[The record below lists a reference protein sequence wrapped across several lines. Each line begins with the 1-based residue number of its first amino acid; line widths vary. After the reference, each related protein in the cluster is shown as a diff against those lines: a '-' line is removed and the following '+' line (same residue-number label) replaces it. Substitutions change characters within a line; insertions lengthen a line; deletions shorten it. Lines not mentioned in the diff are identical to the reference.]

1 MKQLLAQA
9 YAIARLELTRVVRS
23 SSTLIA
29 LIGFTTLLA
38 VGQWLHWQ
46 ALPPRPDDDRL
57 FGYAFLIAAMIGL
70 RFGFSSDRRLG
81 IERLLVGNLIRPIAF
96 FAGRLAAVIV
106 VLLTF
111 TVFTTITAGL
121 LSAGDWRYATWYSL
135 ILALTTWL
143 FIPVM
148 LLAELVM
155 DTRYPG
161 PAVFIVFVVAVAITS
176 ITVGV
181 QPLIDFLALDVLRL
195 DYATLAPL
203 AWRALLVSGVMVL
216 IYPIWYWRL
225 RGRVTVE
232 RLY

>member
-1 MKQLLAQA
+1 
-9 YAIARLELTRVVRS
+9 
-23 SSTLIA
+23 
-29 LIGFTTLLA
+29 
-38 VGQWLHWQ
+38 
-46 ALPPRPDDDRL
+46 
-57 FGYAFLIAAMIGL
+57 MIGL

-81 IERLLVGNLIRPIAF
+81 VERLLVCNLIRPVAF

-135 ILALTTWL
+135 LFGLITWL

-161 PAVFIVFVVAVAITS
+161 PAVFIVFVVVVAITS

-181 QPLIDFLALDVLRL
+181 QPLINFLGFTVPRFS
-195 DYATLAPL
+195 YVGLAPL
-203 AWRALLVSGVMVL
+203 AWRALIIIGILL
-216 IYPIWYWRL
+216 LLYPIWHWRL
-225 RGRVTVE
+225 SGRI
-232 RLY
+232 RKNPSAFA